1 MSESEQ
7 IVELN
12 RKMDRIESMLRA
24 NATNCEKMSKH
35 IDFVERIY
43 EYVKAPLFFLTD
55 RFRYLTRSQAVPPSL
70 EPRLIENHSDAP
82 TVGEDEIHQA

>member
-7 IVELN
+7 IAELN
-12 RKMDRIESMLRA
+12 RKMDRIESMLKE

-43 EYVKAPLFFLTD
+43 EYVKAPLFFITN
-55 RFRYLTRSQAVPPSL
+55 RFRYLTSSQTVPQFA
-70 EPRLIENHSDAP
+70 EPHRIENHSNAS
-82 TVGEDEIHQA
+82 TVREDEIHQT